1 MRKYIGLF
9 ILAAAMTFAPE
20 IHAQKFSGL
29 DKSPHDI
36 AYYRID
42 RKTPPIVKVVYGRPQ
57 KKGRPVAGT
66 LIPFDKVWRT
76 GANEATEI
84 TFFKD
89 VIFGDQE
96 VKAGT
101 YSLFTIAGKKE
112 WVIILSSDTDVW
124 GAYDYDKANDVAR
137 TTVPASSDS
146 KSLEAFS
153 ITFEPGDNGANMFLG
168 WDTTR
173 VKIPIREK

>member
-1 MRKYIGLF
+1 MRHYISLF
-9 ILAAAMTFAPE
+9 ILVTAMTFAPE
-20 IHAQKFSGL
+20 IHAQKFSGP

-36 AYYRID
+36 AYYRTG
-42 RKTPPIVKVVYGRPQ
+42 RKAPPIVKVIYGRPQ

-66 LIPFDKVWRT
+66 LIPFDAVWRT

-89 VIFGDQE
+89 VIFGDKE

-101 YSLFTIAGKKE
+101 YSLFSLPGRKE
-112 WVIILSSDTDVW
+112 WVIILNSDTDVW
-124 GAYDYDKANDVAR
+124 GAFDYNEAHDVAR

-146 KSLEAFS
+146 KSLESFS
-153 ITFEPGDNGANMFLG
+153 ITFEPGDNGADMYLG
-168 WDTTR
+168 WDTVR